1 VLNSLFSVSKL
12 DLSTRG
18 TLVSGLTIKDVK
30 ALDIFEGPV
39 SKGARCAIQAD
50 SFRS

>member
-1 VLNSLFSVSKL
+1 VLNSLFSVRKL

-18 TLVSGLTIKDVK
+18 TMVSGLTIKDVK
-30 ALDIFEGPV
+30 ALDVFEGPV
-39 SKGARCAIQAD
+39 GSGAQCAIQAD